1 MKRRQNVL
9 IILFV
14 IAIMAVY
21 TGYEANK
28 PQPIDWSPNFSISK
42 KSPYGT
48 YIIKDALPYLFPEG
62 EVSFA
67 RMSVR
72 EQLRVGRTPFLKTYF
87 FVSPFFK
94 IVPGDLEAV
103 LEEVEGGGALFV
115 SAEFIPDTLYSY
127 VGVSGMKRIQ
137 NGKDYLRGFED
148 KGYPFRSTH
157 RYFELKESFD
167 GEVLGYVDTI
177 KNPKLMYCRK
187 TGKYVVWCHWEQG
200 NYGASEAAVFYCDSV
215 NGDYYQRAL
224 SFLPPDA
231 NVVWDE
237 YLKSGAE
244 GQQTLFR
251 VIFRYPALKWAYI
264 LLILG
269 AILYVLFR
277 TKREQ
282 RPIPEIRPLENRTLE
297 FVSVVSSLYYKQRDH
312 VAIANKRINSFLEE
326 VRYNYKLRTEEL
338 DSSFIDLLS
347 ERSGVARGSVEGL
360 IFLIIRIRKTEH
372 VDEDQLRE
380 LVRYIEL
387 FKTKS

>member
-9 IILFV
+9 IVLFV

-87 FVSPFFK
+87 FVSPFFR
-94 IVPGDLEAV
+94 IVPGDLEVV
-103 LEEVEGGGALFV
+103 LEEVEDGGSLFV

-148 KGYPFRSTH
+148 KGYPFRATH

-177 KNPKLMYCRK
+177 KNPNFIRM
-187 TGKYVVWCHWEQG
+187 
-200 NYGASEAAVFYCDSV
+200 NYGEGVIYLHSNPMAFTNFFLLDSV
-215 NGDYYQRAL
+215 NGDYYQKAL

-237 YLKSGAE
+237 YLKSGTE

-269 AILYVLFR
+269 AIL
-277 TKREQ
+277 
-282 RPIPEIRPLENRTLE
+282 IR
-297 FVSVVSSLYYKQRDH
+297 FVPDETGTASDSG
-312 VAIANKRINSFLEE
+312 N
-326 VRYNYKLRTEEL
+326 
-338 DSSFIDLLS
+338 SSFGKPDIGIRVGCEFSVLQ
-347 ERSGVARGSVEGL
+347 AAGSCCY
-360 IFLIIRIRKTEH
+360 
-372 VDEDQLRE
+372 RE
-380 LVRYIEL
+380 
-387 FKTKS
+387 

>member
-28 PQPIDWSPNFSISK
+28 PQPIDWSPNFSITE

-62 EVSFA
+62 KVSFV
-67 RMSVR
+67 RKSVR
-72 EQLRVGRTPFLKTYF
+72 EQLREDRTYFLKTCF
-87 FVSPFFK
+87 FVSSFFR
-94 IVPGDLEAV
+94 IAPGDLEVV
-103 LEEVEGGGALFV
+103 LDEVEEGGALFV
-115 SAEFIPDTLYSY
+115 SAEFITDTLYSY
-127 VGVSGMKRIQ
+127 TGVSRMKRVQ

-148 KGYPFRSTH
+148 KGYPFKQIH
-157 RYFELKESFD
+157 YCFELQESFD
-167 GEVLGYVDTI
+167 GEILGYVDTI
-177 KNPKLMYCRK
+177 KNPNFIR
-187 TGKYVVWCHWEQG
+187 V
-200 NYGASEAAVFYCDSV
+200 NYGEGVIYLHSNPMAFTNFFLLDSV
-215 NGDYYQRAL
+215 NGDYYKRAL
-224 SFLPPDA
+224 SFLPPDT

-244 GQQTLFR
+244 GQRTLFR

-282 RPIPEIRPLENRTLE
+282 RPIPVIRPLENRTLE

-312 VAIANKRINSFLEE
+312 AAIANKRINSFLEE
-326 VRYNYKLRTEEL
+326 VRYYYKLRTEEL
-338 DSSFIDLLS
+338 DHSFIDLLS
-347 ERSGVARGSVEGL
+347 ERSGVARASVESL
-360 IFLIIRIRKTEH
+360 IFLIIRIRKAEH

-380 LVRYIEL
+380 LVKYIEL

>member
-1 MKRRQNVL
+1 M
-9 IILFV
+9 
-14 IAIMAVY
+14 
-21 TGYEANK
+21 
-28 PQPIDWSPNFSISK
+28 
-42 KSPYGT
+42 
-48 YIIKDALPYLFPEG
+48 
-62 EVSFA
+62 
-67 RMSVR
+67 
-72 EQLRVGRTPFLKTYF
+72 
-87 FVSPFFK
+87 
-94 IVPGDLEAV
+94 
-103 LEEVEGGGALFV
+103 EEVEGGGALFV

-148 KGYPFRSTH
+148 KGYPFRATH

-177 KNPKLMYCRK
+177 KNPNFIRM
-187 TGKYVVWCHWEQG
+187 
-200 NYGASEAAVFYCDSV
+200 NYGEGVIYLHSNPMAFTNFFLLDSV
-215 NGDYYQRAL
+215 NGDYYQKAL

>member
-9 IILFV
+9 IVLFV

-177 KNPKLMYCRK
+177 KNPNFIRM
-187 TGKYVVWCHWEQG
+187 
-200 NYGASEAAVFYCDSV
+200 NYGEGVIYLHSNPMAFTNFFLLDSV
-215 NGDYYQRAL
+215 NGDYYQKAL

-237 YLKSGAE
+237 YLKSGTE

-312 VAIANKRINSFLEE
+312 VAIANKRINS
-326 VRYNYKLRTEEL
+326 YYYKLRTEEL

>member
-103 LEEVEGGGALFV
+103 LEEVEGGGVLFV

-177 KNPKLMYCRK
+177 KNPNFIRM
-187 TGKYVVWCHWEQG
+187 
-200 NYGASEAAVFYCDSV
+200 NYGEGVIYLHSNPMAFTNFFLLDSV
-215 NGDYYQRAL
+215 NGDYYQKIL

>member
-14 IAIMAVY
+14 IAVMAVY

-62 EVSFA
+62 KVSFA

-72 EQLRVGRTPFLKTYF
+72 EQLRVDSTPFLKTYF

-103 LEEVEGGGALFV
+103 LEEVEDGGALFI

-137 NGKDYLRGFED
+137 NWKDYLRGFED
-148 KGYPFRSTH
+148 KGYRFRSTH

-177 KNPKLMYCRK
+177 KNPNFIRM
-187 TGKYVVWCHWEQG
+187 
-200 NYGASEAAVFYCDSV
+200 NYGKGVIYLHSNPMAFTNFFLLDSM
-215 NGDYYQRAL
+215 NGDYYQKAL

>member
-14 IAIMAVY
+14 IAVMAVY

-62 EVSFA
+62 KVSFA

-72 EQLRVGRTPFLKTYF
+72 EQLRVDRTPFLKTYF

-103 LEEVEGGGALFV
+103 LEEVEDGGALFI

-177 KNPKLMYCRK
+177 KNPNFIRM
-187 TGKYVVWCHWEQG
+187 
-200 NYGASEAAVFYCDSV
+200 NYGKGVIYLHSNPMAFTNFFLLDSM
-215 NGDYYQRAL
+215 NGDYYQKAL

-237 YLKSGAE
+237 YLKSGAG

-326 VRYNYKLRTEEL
+326 V
-338 DSSFIDLLS
+338 LS
-347 ERSGVARGSVEGL
+347 L
-360 IFLIIRIRKTEH
+360 IHI
-372 VDEDQLRE
+372 
-380 LVRYIEL
+380 
-387 FKTKS
+387 

>member
-28 PQPIDWSPNFSISK
+28 PQPRDWSPNFSISK

-177 KNPKLMYCRK
+177 KNPNFIRM
-187 TGKYVVWCHWEQG
+187 
-200 NYGASEAAVFYCDSV
+200 NYGEGVIYLHSNPMAFTNFFLLDSV
-215 NGDYYQRAL
+215 NGDYYQKIL

>member
-177 KNPKLMYCRK
+177 KNPNFIRM
-187 TGKYVVWCHWEQG
+187 
-200 NYGASEAAVFYCDSV
+200 NYGEGVIYLHSNPMAFTNFFLLDSV
-215 NGDYYQRAL
+215 NGDYYQKIL

-251 VIFRYPALKWAYI
+251 VIFRYPALNWAYI

>member
-14 IAIMAVY
+14 IAVMAVY

-28 PQPIDWSPNFSISK
+28 PQPIDWRPNFSISK

-62 EVSFA
+62 KVSFA

-72 EQLRVGRTPFLKTYF
+72 EQLRVDRTPFLKTYF

-103 LEEVEGGGALFV
+103 LEEVEDGGALLV

-177 KNPKLMYCRK
+177 KNPNFIRM
-187 TGKYVVWCHWEQG
+187 
-200 NYGASEAAVFYCDSV
+200 NYGEGVIYLHSNPMAFTNFFLLDSV
-215 NGDYYQRAL
+215 NGDYYQKAL

-372 VDEDQLRE
+372 MDEDQLRE